1 MSDEILVYPTNSVVG
16 VATDRQTL
24 DSVRDALRSSGV
36 DEGRVEVLC
45 GQQAADRMDAEPG
58 GKGPIAAAI
67 RIVQTALGEEATRL
81 GALNDAL
88 EAGSYV
94 VIVELP
100 EDDDVK
106 DAEKANV
113 GNALHDAGARD
124 LAYYGP
130 LAIEELQMGA

>member
-16 VATDRQTL
+16 VATDHQTL

-36 DEGRVEVLC
+36 DESRVDVLC
-45 GQQAADRMDAEPG
+45 GERSAERMDADPS
-58 GKGPIAAAI
+58 GKGPVASAI
-67 RIVQTALGEEATRL
+67 RMVQIALGEEATRL
-81 GALNDAL
+81 ATLNDAL

-94 VIVELP
+94 VIVDLP
-100 EDDDVK
+100 EDDDAR

-124 LAYYGP
+124 VAYYGP